1 MSPQFLQGVAN
12 SYYFAHCQYTLF
24 PLLQKILIGSEVL
37 NYWFIILLGYQI
49 QNLNPHKIC
58 TRMFIATLF
67 KIAIS

>member
-24 PLLQKILIGSEVL
+24 PLLQKILIG
-37 NYWFIILLGYQI
+37 YQI